1 MSISSKS
8 HPRQHGTKLEAT
20 LFWEQNDK
28 IFEHIKGQYFIQTST
43 FSYNDTMGFQADCVE
58 YLELKNCQREI
69 VSKNLW
75 NTVRYTRKE
84 HKTATS
90 GY

>member
-1 MSISSKS
+1 M
-8 HPRQHGTKLEAT
+8 T
-20 LFWEQNDK
+20 K

-43 FSYNDTMGFQADCVE
+43 FSYNDTMGFEADYIE

-75 NTVRYTRKE
+75 NTARYMRVE